1 LVTALVPS
9 EMACLESSP
18 GRMSRT
24 AVWISREEMV
34 DRWLYEASLDA
45 SEAIRSKI
53 SETKELRIAM
63 ALLLIISFDS
73 NEVERASL
81 RDTSVGVDLLED
93 LVDVGRVGLDPLLGP
108 LLTTVS
114 LSGGGLCG
122 LDISHSRY
130 EWERREFTLAGAL
143 DAAAG
148 ALAAWEEGA
157 LDATEDLGG

>member
-1 LVTALVPS
+1 
-9 EMACLESSP
+9 M
-18 GRMSRT
+18 
-24 AVWISREEMV
+24 
-34 DRWLYEASLDA
+34 
-45 SEAIRSKI
+45 
-53 SETKELRIAM
+53 
-63 ALLLIISFDS
+63 
-73 NEVERASL
+73 
-81 RDTSVGVDLLED
+81 DLLED